1 MNKYLYLMVIAL
13 FMTFA
18 SCSSNRSKSGQDA
31 PANAQ
36 SEEVAHHDKH
46 ALLGVRGSCE
56 MCKERIEKEANSI
69 PGVTSASYNLEKEQL
84 HFHFDESKTSVD
96 AVSKALAAV
105 GHDTERDKAPDD
117 VYDALPGCCKY
128 REL

>member
-13 FMTFA
+13 FITFA
-18 SCSSNRSKSGQDA
+18 SCSSNRSKFGQDA

>member
-1 MNKYLYLMVIAL
+1 MNKYLYLMVITL
-13 FMTFA
+13 FITFA

>member
-1 MNKYLYLMVIAL
+1 MQFKPLKIWPG
-13 FMTFA
+13 
-18 SCSSNRSKSGQDA
+18 CSGKR
-31 PANAQ
+31 Q

-105 GHDTERDKAPDD
+105 GHDTER
-117 VYDALPGCCKY
+117 G
-128 REL
+128 